1 MLRSYRI
8 SVTYGR
14 SIPWSWEEGTGNG
27 EQWGVLLF
35 GSSYH
40 HPIITSLVTGDW

>member
-8 SVTYGR
+8 SATYGR

-27 EQWGVLLF
+27 EQWGVLLLAR
-35 GSSYH
+35 
-40 HPIITSLVTGDW
+40 PLITSSSPHW